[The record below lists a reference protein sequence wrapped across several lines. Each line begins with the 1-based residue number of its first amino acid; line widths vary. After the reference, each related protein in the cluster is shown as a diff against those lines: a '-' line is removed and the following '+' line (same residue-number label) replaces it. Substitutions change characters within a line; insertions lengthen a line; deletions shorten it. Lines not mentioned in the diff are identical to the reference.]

1 MGCFILKGKIITLSI
16 GKPKVFQWKR
26 KPEQSGI
33 AKTIVEEVQL
43 NKQCFEGDGVANEKF
58 HGGPDRAICAY
69 PFEHYEY
76 WEKVFQKPFA
86 PPSFGENICVK
97 DMIEKDVYIGD
108 IFQTGNVI
116 IQITQGRIPC
126 STLSKFNETDALL
139 SKTFETGYTGY
150 FFKVLEEGTV
160 YSESSL
166 ELIERK
172 QESISVLDANLIMFE
187 RNDPQK
193 MRDLLTLQDL
203 AEEWKIKLEKY
214 IRAAK

>member
-1 MGCFILKGKIITLSI
+1 MKGKIITLSI
-16 GKPKVFQWKR
+16 GKPKVYQWKR
-26 KPEQSGI
+26 KPEPSGI
-33 AKTIVEEVQL
+33 AKANVHEVHL
-43 NKQCFEGDGVANEKF
+43 NKQSFEGDGVANEKF
-58 HGGPDRAICAY
+58 HGGPDRAVCAY

-76 WEKVFQKPFA
+76 WEKVFQRPFA

-97 DMIEKDVYIGD
+97 DMMEKDVYIGD

-150 FFKVLEEGTV
+150 FFKVLEEGKV

-166 ELIERK
+166 DLIERR
-172 QESISVLDANLIMFE
+172 QESISVLDANLIMFR
-187 RNDPQK
+187 RNDAQK
-193 MRDLLTLQDL
+193 IKELLALKDL
-203 AEEWKIKLEKY
+203 ADEWKRKLEKY
-214 IRAAK
+214 LAAVK